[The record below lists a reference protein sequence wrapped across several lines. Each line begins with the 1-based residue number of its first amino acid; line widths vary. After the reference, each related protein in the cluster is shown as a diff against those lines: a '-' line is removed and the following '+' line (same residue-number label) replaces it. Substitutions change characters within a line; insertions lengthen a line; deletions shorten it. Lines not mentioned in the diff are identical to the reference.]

1 VTGLPS
7 IDIDVT
13 PSAKAGTHTGNSG
26 RTNQHG
32 G

>member
-1 VTGLPS
+1 MSVLR
-7 IDIDVT
+7 IDMDLS
-13 PSAKAGTHTGNSG
+13 PSAKAGKHTGDSG